1 MTNDAKVASWV
12 SDAILENLCTGEDI
26 QEFKIEEKFP
36 EVPQK
41 DNAN

>member
-26 QEFKIEEKFP
+26 QEFKIEEKKVP
-36 EVPQK
+36 EE
-41 DNAN
+41 DDGN